1 MSNHCLRCKKES
13 EEYWF
18 TFGLP
23 GAYCAECVEFV
34 VTEHE
39 YLSDLIDKV
48 LANLKQEFIKM
59 KAKNE

>member
-1 MSNHCLRCKKES
+1 MSNHCLRCKKEC

-34 VTEHE
+34 VTEHV

-48 LANLKQEFIKM
+48 LVNLKQEFIKQR
-59 KAKNE
+59 ASHE